1 MKTYLV
7 GGAVRDKLLGIEP
20 KERDWVVVGSS
31 PEEMKSKGF
40 KQVGKDFP
48 VFIHT
53 KTGEEYALART
64 ERKSGHGYT
73 GFKFDT
79 NSNVTLEEDLER
91 RDLTINAIAEDQDG
105 TLIDPYNGQQDIKN
119 KKLRHV
125 SNAFSEDPLRVL
137 RLARFRTNLPNFEI
151 ESSTLDK
158 VREIVDSGELNH
170 LTGERIWLELYK
182 AYNPNLFFSTLD
194 SIGALKSILGNLYEG
209 NYEYES
215 EVDDRTFEHKSNK
228 LHDLSYFLH
237 TLCNYH
243 SDNHPKAI
251 LGEDSEYSN
260 QYLEE
265 FCKKFKV
272 PNDYKDL
279 TKLLNNCYDDVFN
292 MDVLSLQR
300 DVIHILDASNVEMDV
315 DEIYAIV
322 KKLDIR
328 KEDRLKNFLNHSIV
342 GNNFETEFLEKCIID
357 IKRFKVTKEI
367 QEKSNEDIQKIIM
380 NAHKEII
387 KKHLINVRK
396 LELDNK

>member
-1 MKTYLV
+1 M
-7 GGAVRDKLLGIEP
+7 
-20 KERDWVVVGSS
+20 
-31 PEEMKSKGF
+31 
-40 KQVGKDFP
+40 
-48 VFIHT
+48 
-53 KTGEEYALART
+53 
-64 ERKSGHGYT
+64 
-73 GFKFDT
+73 
-79 NSNVTLEEDLER
+79 
-91 RDLTINAIAEDQDG
+91 
-105 TLIDPYNGQQDIKN
+105 
-119 KKLRHV
+119 
-125 SNAFSEDPLRVL
+125 
-137 RLARFRTNLPNFEI
+137 
-151 ESSTLDK
+151 
-158 VREIVDSGELNH
+158 
-170 LTGERIWLELYK
+170 
-182 AYNPNLFFSTLD
+182 
-194 SIGALKSILGNLYEG
+194 
-209 NYEYES
+209 
-215 EVDDRTFEHKSNK
+215 
-228 LHDLSYFLH
+228 H

-367 QEKSNEDIQKIIM
+367 QEKSNEYIQKIIM